1 MKFNGVILYMLY
13 SLQYKILVF
22 ILPKGIKID
31 FNVISRAFSTKRMT
45 AMVTISGI
53 YRDLH
58 EGGGG
63 RNG

>member
-1 MKFNGVILYMLY
+1 MLY